1 VLNINSLNQGKIYC
15 MSVFIYFTAF
25 NHILSVTTILS
36 SKEIAVIKF
45 LCLCG
50 FSADSPVLWL
60 RMDKELQ
67 LLRSVTWQQ
76 PDYMWQYQL
85 RYERDIIAQ
94 CQVNLQNCSVKSSC
108 KAMVHG
114 NSFETRCGIRWT
126 LLLQGDELI
135 YQQHIWIDVRC
146 SNKWEKACSV
156 TNYACVHSQIHTL
169 IGWNEVECC
178 DVT

>member
-1 VLNINSLNQGKIYC
+1 MC
-15 MSVFIYFTAF
+15 VFIYFTAF
-25 NHILSVTTILS
+25 NHILSVITILS
-36 SKEIAVIKF
+36 YKEIAVIKF
-45 LCLCG
+45 LFLRG

-94 CQVNLQNCSVKSSC
+94 CQVSSVSWQQPDYMWQYQLRYERDIITLCQVSLQNCSVKSSC
-108 KAMVHG
+108 KVMVHG

-135 YQQHIWIDVRC
+135 YQQHI
-146 SNKWEKACSV
+146 
-156 TNYACVHSQIHTL
+156 
-169 IGWNEVECC
+169 
-178 DVT
+178 